1 LFGKFPRAKINSA
14 ISSLIRLYNI
24 ESAFWYPADEILGA
38 LCANALC
45 QKKRAQSMRLR
56 TSICAAVLFVLLV
69 SAFSA
74 ESQTSPKPLPSF
86 YVQST
91 MSTPQANSP
100 YPKTWV
106 KGYAVRPDGSSVEI
120 GYVNVAG
127 QQSHIRDIYDV
138 VNNVLTTIEELS
150 KSIQTRAMSESESN
164 LKRVSAAVS
173 CGGAAAGQMLDF
185 DVEYKEEKYSVDY
198 DPNGSVTSIVK
209 YWLAPSL
216 GCFALKKET
225 IWTRDKDGTLIVDTT
240 HQAISVKFQSVDQFF
255 LAPTDY
261 TERSPGE
268 TFLELNRLHPNDFP
282 PPGNTAAID
291 QIYKE
296 AHARLPKL

>member
-1 LFGKFPRAKINSA
+1 MI
-14 ISSLIRLYNI
+14 
-24 ESAFWYPADEILGA
+24 
-38 LCANALC
+38 
-45 QKKRAQSMRLR
+45 LR
-56 TSICAAVLFVLLV
+56 TSICAAGLFVLLV
-69 SAFSA
+69 STFSA
-74 ESQTSPKPLPSF
+74 KSQTSPKSLPSF

-91 MSTPQANSP
+91 MSTPQADSP

-106 KGYAVRPDGSSVEI
+106 KGYAIRPDGSSVEI
-120 GYVNVAG
+120 GYVNVG
-127 QQSHIRDIYDV
+127 GRQSYVRDIYDV
-138 VNNVLTTIEELS
+138 VKNVQTTIEELS

-164 LKRVSAAVS
+164 FKRVSAAVS

-198 DPNGSVTSIVK
+198 DPNGSATSIVK

-255 LAPTDY
+255 LVPTDY

-268 TFLELNRLHPNDFP
+268 IYLELNRLYPNDFP
-282 PPGNTAAID
+282 PPENTAAID
-291 QIYKE
+291 QIYRE
-296 AHARLPKL
+296 AHARLPKH